1 MRRRHFRV
9 GGCVR
14 VKYLRKPSPLF
25 QLPHELL
32 SGGAAIFIP
41 PDCILLSFSNEN
53 FKKSHHEA
61 KSCRT
66 DTAFSHKPGPDRR
79 FGRMRSCQ
87 QPRGADRLCRE
98 FAAAAFA
105 AFAASLLQ
113 AAARVGGSSSKTYT
127 LSLSYEVCSF
137 GSIVTACGISI
148 LRHAA
153 FIMFVDR
160 GHR

>member
-1 MRRRHFRV
+1 MWRGHFRV

-87 QPRGADRLCRE
+87 QPRAQKWRGPTLQGIRSCCLCCFCCQSPAGCCTSGRIKQQN
-98 FAAAAFA
+98 
-105 AFAASLLQ
+105 L
-113 AAARVGGSSSKTYT
+113 Y
-127 LSLSYEVCSF
+127 SLSE
-137 GSIVTACGISI
+137 
-148 LRHAA
+148 L
-153 FIMFVDR
+153 
-160 GHR
+160 

>member
-32 SGGAAIFIP
+32 SGGAAIYIP

-53 FKKSHHEA
+53 FKKS
-61 KSCRT
+61 CRT
-66 DTAFSHKPGPDRR
+66 GTAFSHKPGPDRR
-79 FGRMRSCQ
+79 FASSRVRKS
-87 QPRGADRLCRE
+87 GADRLCRE

-105 AFAASLLQ
+105 AFAVSLLQ

-127 LSLSYEVCSF
+127 LSVSYEVCSF

-148 LRHAA
+148 LRHAT

-160 GHR
+160 GQC